1 MHSDAFDRYHHQH
14 SALHH
19 LDPRIKVLV
28 SIAFILSNALL
39 PDGAWMAFA
48 LSWLFLLLANALSDL
63 GLGFTFRRSL
73 IALPFALV
81 AVTVLFSIPGN
92 PIFQFHLMWDFTITD
107 AGLLRFVSI
116 VIRSWLSVQMA
127 VLLVAATRFPDLI
140 HAFEHLRVPVILT
153 TIIAFLYRY
162 LFILTDEVMRLLRA
176 RQSRSASAP
185 TTLQQTQEGTS
196 LKGGQKSGG
205 SVLWRA
211 RVAGNMAGQLFLRSY
226 ERSDRIYN
234 AMLARGYTGQL
245 RTLNPHELHGRDWA
259 YAIIASLF
267 ILVIQFVGRF

>member
-1 MHSDAFDRYHHQH
+1 MHSDAFDRYHHQQ
-14 SALHH
+14 SALHR
-19 LDPRIKVLV
+19 LDPRIKVVV

-48 LSWLFLLLANALSDL
+48 LAWLFLILANALSEL
-63 GLGFTFRRSL
+63 GLGFAFRRSF

-92 PIFQFHLMWDFTITD
+92 PIFQFHFLMSNFTVTD

-127 VLLVAATRFPDLI
+127 ILLVAVTRFPDLV
-140 HAFEHLRVPVILT
+140 HAFEHLRVPAILT

-162 LFILTDEVMRLLRA
+162 LFVLTDEVIRLLRA
-176 RQSRSASAP
+176 RQSRSAAVA
-185 TTLQQTQEGTS
+185 
-196 LKGGQKSGG
+196 GQRSGG
-205 SVLWRA
+205 NVWWRA
-211 RVAGNMAGQLFLRSY
+211 SVAGNMAGQLFLRSY

-234 AMLARGYTGQL
+234 AMLARGYAGQL

-259 YAIIASLF
+259 YAILAFLF
-267 ILVIQFVGRF
+267 ILAMQFVGRY